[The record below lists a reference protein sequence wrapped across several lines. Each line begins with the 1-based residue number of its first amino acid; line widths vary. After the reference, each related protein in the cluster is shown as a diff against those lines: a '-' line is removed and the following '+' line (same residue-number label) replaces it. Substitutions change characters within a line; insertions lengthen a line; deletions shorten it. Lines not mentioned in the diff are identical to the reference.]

1 MRILIVC
8 QYYSPEPFRITDMA
22 TAFVKMGHEIDV
34 LTGIPNYPE
43 GRFYKG
49 YGLMR
54 RRDEVLD
61 GVRVI
66 RAPIIPRG
74 NGRAFSL
81 IANFAS
87 FMTGASIKALF
98 VRRGAYDV
106 VLVYQ
111 LSPVTMAIPGIVA
124 AWRAHVPVVLYIVDL
139 WPESI
144 RASGGTNNE
153 VIYELLGRVVSWI
166 YKRSARILITS
177 QGFTTSILSRGQ
189 EAKNV
194 RYIPQYPED
203 VYESVVVPEDD
214 PSRGEIPDGFNVVFT
229 GNIGTAQGLEVVLD
243 AAERL
248 AKFPEIRW
256 ILIGEGRARPVLQEA
271 VAARGLAGC
280 VLFLGRRPMARIPV
294 YLALC
299 DAALLCLKSQP
310 LFALTFPAKTQSYL
324 ACGIPVIGSIDG
336 DAAKVITEAGAGLVG
351 PAGDARALAEN
362 VLAMYRSGPD
372 VRKEYATNAIRFH
385 KEHFHKGKIMVEIE
399 KNLREV
405 MEDSCNKKLD

>member
-8 QYYSPEPFRITDMA
+8 QYYAPEPFRISDMA
-22 TAFVKMGHEIDV
+22 VGFVKRGHKIDV

-74 NGRAFSL
+74 NGRASSL
-81 IANFAS
+81 VANFAS
-87 FMTGASIKALF
+87 FMTGAGIKALF

-124 AWRAHVPVVLYIVDL
+124 AWRARVPVVLYIADL

-153 VIYELLGRVVSWI
+153 VIYELVGRIVSWI
-166 YKRSARILITS
+166 YKRSDRILITS
-177 QGFTTSILSRGQ
+177 QGFTPSIISRGQ

-203 VYESVVVPEDD
+203 VYQPVVVPEDD
-214 PSRGEIPDGFNVVFT
+214 PARGEIPEGFNVVFT

-243 AAERL
+243 AAKRL
-248 AKFPEIRW
+248 TKFPEIRW
-256 ILIGEGRARPVLQEA
+256 ILIGDGRARSILEEA
-271 VAARGLAGC
+271 VRERGLAGRI
-280 VLFLGRRPMARIPV
+280 LFLGRRPMARIPV

-299 DAALLCLKSQP
+299 DVALLCLKPHP
-310 LFALTFPAKTQSYL
+310 LFALTLPAKTQSYL

-336 DAAKVITEAGAGLVG
+336 DAARVISEAGAGLVG
-351 PAGDARALAEN
+351 PAGDAPALAEN
-362 VLAMYRSGPD
+362 VLTMYRSGAE
-372 VRKEYATNAIRFH
+372 VRTQYATNAVRFF
-385 KEHFHKGKIMVEIE
+385 KEHFHKDKIMFEIE
-399 KNLREV
+399 KNLHEV
-405 MEDSCNKKLD
+405 IEDACIKKLD